1 MIQGWGRDDFWRNVP
16 ERQEGVTNP
25 GLSTQKDPWTQ
36 VSYKVF
42 VDKVSAEVES
52 IHSEIAI

>member
-1 MIQGWGRDDFWRNVP
+1 M
-16 ERQEGVTNP
+16 TNP

-36 VSYKVF
+36 VKVF